1 MGTWMCHLR
10 IAEALLPDFPQF
22 DPVAF
27 SFGNLAPDS
36 GVPNADWSSFDP
48 PKEVTHFLRPGE
60 GEGRIRDLTF
70 YYTYVAPAQHDSD
83 MARVSF
89 LMGYFSHLLCE
100 NLWSHRIGSA
110 SKEAYAHHFQQD
122 TQATWNKLK
131 RDWYDLDHR
140 YVRDH
145 PASLFWRVYV
155 PAPNPPM
162 YVPLVPT
169 VALHQQ
175 LDYIR
180 TFYSQ
185 SAAPRNLDRTYPY
198 LNEPTM
204 TRFVTETARDI
215 RFILSHTHQ
224 LPSLEDTT
232 TALSL
237 LDPTRLA
244 PYDMP
249 LGDVQ

>member
-1 MGTWMCHLR
+1 MGTWICHLR
-10 IAEALLPDFPQF
+10 IAEALLPDFPQL
-22 DPVAF
+22 DPIAF

-36 GVPNADWSSFDP
+36 GIPNADWSSFDP
-48 PKEVTHFLRPGE
+48 PKEVTHFLRSGE

-70 YYTYVAPAQHDSD
+70 YYTYVVPAQHDSD
-83 MARVSF
+83 VACVSF
-89 LMGYFSHLLCE
+89 LLGYFSHLLCD
-100 NLWSHRIGSA
+100 NLWSHRIGRA
-110 SKEAYAHHFQQD
+110 CKQAYAHHFHQD
-122 TQATWNKLK
+122 TQATWTKLK

-169 VALHQQ
+169 AALHQQ

-185 SAAPRNLDRTYPY
+185 SAASRHLDRPYPY
-198 LNEPTM
+198 LNEQTM
-204 TRFVTETARDI
+204 TRFVTETVGDI
-215 RFILSHTHQ
+215 RFILGHTHQ
-224 LPSLEDTT
+224 LPSLEDAT

-237 LDPTRLA
+237 LDPARLA
-244 PYDMP
+244 PYAMP